1 MGSKGN
7 RQGWNGN
14 YSNWGDQSVN
24 LFADPGLKGKA
35 KGMSKGTRRYS
46 PYGQY
51 ADANASLTAVFDS
64 LGATVMNGNVSFDVP
79 SDGNVTP
86 LIHDALLYL
95 FGIEAITMEHA
106 KPATSNPIRF
116 HKWFAKILYAKDVR
130 GWKNILWEIAMPSN
144 ILEGPDWEDFAV
156 CIDIRDFYIL
166 VVTRIH
172 FGNLVCKALD
182 CEPTTVALM
191 RTLDL
196 APCNHV
202 HLSRAGTT

>member
-24 LFADPGLKGKA
+24 LVADPGLKGKA
-35 KGMSKGTRRYS
+35 KGKSKGTRRYS

-64 LGATVMNGNVSFDVP
+64 LGVTVMDGGVSCDVP
-79 SDGNVTP
+79 RDGNVTP

-106 KPATSNPIRF
+106 RPATSNPIPF
-116 HKWFAKILYAKDVR
+116 HRWFAKILYAKDVR
-130 GWKNILWEIAMPSN
+130 GWKNTLWEIAMPSN
-144 ILEGPDWEDFAV
+144 ILEGHDWEDFAD

-166 VVTRIH
+166 VVTRFH

-191 RTLDL
+191 RTLDRVF
-196 APCNHV
+196 AEP
-202 HLSRAGTT
+202 